1 MKLKF
6 FDKFFGDKSFYKN
19 VLTLSVP
26 IFIQNGI
33 TASVS
38 MLDNIMI
45 GSLGTEAMSG
55 VSIANQLFFI
65 FNMII
70 FGALAAVG
78 IFTSQFHGAKDE
90 EGVRYTFRIKTYINL
105 LLTAVTVIVL
115 ALFGSEAIRA
125 FLHPDGSGSDL
136 ELTFNHGMDY
146 MVISLIGLFPYAMS
160 QVYASTLRESEET
173 KLPMWSGFVAIS
185 VNFILNILLIFG
197 NLGFPELGVKGA
209 AIATVISRFA
219 ELFFLVIAVHM
230 RREKYAFIIGVFAS
244 FAVPVS
250 LFKQVIIKGCP
261 LLLNEILWS
270 TAMWVKNLCLS
281 SSGIESVAALSIQ
294 TTVFNV
300 LNISYIAVCAS
311 IAVILG
317 NMLGGGKIDEA
328 RKDGTRLITFAFLV
342 GVIFMIVDIALSPL
356 FPLLYNTGDQA
367 KELATY
373 MLIISGLAMPLYSA
387 VMACYYTLRS
397 GGLTLITLLYDCVWA
412 WGVTTVS
419 ALVFTYLIP
428 IGIRE
433 LFAVVTFAE
442 AAKIIPGIILVSKI
456 KWANKIT

>member
-1 MKLKF
+1 
-6 FDKFFGDKSFYKN
+6 
-19 VLTLSVP
+19 
-26 IFIQNGI
+26 
-33 TASVS
+33 

-78 IFTSQFHGAKDE
+78 IFTSQFHGARDE
-90 EGVRYTFRIKTYINL
+90 RGVRYTFRIKTYINL
-105 LLTAVTVIVL
+105 LLTIVTVIVL
-115 ALFGSEAIRA
+115 TTFGSEAIRA

-185 VNFILNILLIFG
+185 VNFVLNILLIFG
-197 NLGFPELGVKGA
+197 NLGFPQLGVKGA
-209 AIATVISRFA
+209 ALATVISRFA
-219 ELFFLVIAVHM
+219 ELFFLVIAVHI
-230 RREKYAFIIGVFAS
+230 RRDKYAFINGVFAS
-244 FAVPVS
+244 FAVPVP
-250 LFKQVIIKGCP
+250 LFKQVLTKGSP

-270 TAMWVKNLCLS
+270 AAMWVKNLCLS
-281 SSGIESVAALSIQ
+281 TNGLETVAALNVQ

-317 NMLGGGKIDEA
+317 NMLGSGKTEQA
-328 RKDGTRLITFAFLV
+328 RKDSTRLITFALLV
-342 GVIFMIVDIALSPL
+342 GTGLMVIQVALSPV
-356 FPLLYNTGDQA
+356 FPLLYNTSDSA

-373 MLIISGLAMPLYSA
+373 MLIVSGLAMPIYST

-397 GGLTLITLLYDCVWA
+397 GGLTFITLLYDCVWA
-412 WGVTTVS
+412 WCVTAAS
-419 ALVFTYLIP
+419 ALIFTYVIP
-428 IGIRE
+428 VGIHG
-433 LFAVVTFAE
+433 LFAIVTFAE
-442 AAKIIPGIILVSKI
+442 GAKIIPGIILVAKI
-456 KWANKIT
+456 RWANKIT